1 MPGFETINNKELD
14 SLKKIFKNGN
24 GVLFRNGF
32 DKLRGKSFQ
41 VEEFE
46 KKFAKKFQV
55 KYSLAVSS
63 GTAALRVV
71 LQPKYKKQM
80 K

>member
-46 KKFAKKFQV
+46 KNLLKNFK
-55 KYSLAVSS
+55 LNI
-63 GTAALRVV
+63 L
-71 LQPKYKKQM
+71 
-80 K
+80 